1 MSLKKT
7 NAARFLDTL
16 KIAYELTSY
25 AVDEEDLSATHAAQ
39 MLGVSTDVVFKTLVA
54 RDEKNLLLV
63 ACIPS
68 HQEIDLKALAR
79 LANIKRCELVAVKE
93 LLALTGYIRGGCSPL
108 GMKKHFVTFFDES
121 IFKHSHIY
129 VSAGLR
135 GLQLKLAPKDL
146 IAATKGQCGDI
157 VKQ

>member
-25 AVDEEDLSATHAAQ
+25 EVDEEDLSATHAAQ
-39 MLGVSTDVVFKTLVA
+39 MLGVDSSLVFKTLVA
-54 RDEKNLLLV
+54 RDEKNLPLV

-68 HQEIDLKALAR
+68 HEEIDLKALAR
-79 LANIKRCELVAVKE
+79 LANVKRCELVAVKE
-93 LLALTGYIRGGCSPL
+93 LLGLTGYIRGGCSPL
-108 GMKKHFVTFFDES
+108 GMKKHFATFFDETLLV
-121 IFKHSHIY
+121 HPHVY

-135 GLQLKLAPKDL
+135 GLQLKLSPSDL
-146 IAATKGQCGDI
+146 ITASKGNCGDI
-157 VKQ
+157 TKH